1 MQRFQ
6 GRDYR
11 SILATG
17 LLSILVPVVSSAA
30 EPEEPIYGRHLLTQ
44 QERQEHREQIR
55 SAKSWEERE
64 QLRREHHEGCGSEQE
79 PKGLRFQI
87 RHLREVQIWRPG
99 PIAQVVPAQARSQ
112 GRAKN

>member
-1 MQRFQ
+1 MQRFR

-64 QLRREHHEGCGSEQE
+64 QLRREHHERMRERARA
-79 PKGLRFQI
+79 KGAALPDPPPARGPDMAPGANSPGG
-87 RHLREVQIWRPG
+87 PG
-99 PIAQVVPAQARSQ
+99 PGPQPGPR
-112 GRAKN
+112 